1 MASDGI
7 IVLDEH
13 RSVFNLILLIIS
25 DKTELS
31 KSNRDDRNCLFALFT
46 DEKLRLEDAKMI
58 LYLFSHHCS
67 RSAEEVT
74 IDEYLKTTGRTMK
87 NKDPIRR
94 AIKRL
99 SAMRII
105 YLDHNSKR
113 QEQNLFKMCELN
125 RGKITYQINSFFES
139 KLKARGRGHR
149 NIGLYSFIF
158 KDETYRAYSQNAIRL
173 LVMLHLIYSLDD
185 LDMIDERILDQEKK
199 NLKVLLVKYF
209 DNPNP
214 LFSKWID
221 YSCDVFLNEYNHPSQ
236 GRLWL

>member
-1 MASDGI
+1 LADCYI
-7 IVLDEH
+7 ILDER
-13 RSVFNLILLIIS
+13 RSLLELILLVLACHK
-25 DKTELS
+25 KTIGTHYKKDTLLS
-31 KSNRDDRNCLFALFT
+31 LSGA
-46 DEKLRLEDAKMI
+46 EKLKLEDAKMI
-58 LYLFSHHCS
+58 LYLFSQHCS
-67 RSAEEVT
+67 RFAEEVT
-74 IDEYLKTTGRTMK
+74 IDDYLEMTGRTMQ

-94 AIKRL
+94 SVKRL
-99 SAMRII
+99 SALRII
-105 YLDHNSKR
+105 YLNHNGKR
-113 QEQNLFKMCELN
+113 QEQKLFEMCELK